1 MIHAKDGTFGSRQDA
16 EITYT
21 PVDLKML
28 YNHISWSVKTRSN
41 ILKVAQWD
49 PSPAYL
55 VRKGQGELDLIRHGL
70 SETSALKRHA
80 EDGRTGPEGRASKT
94 KRAHLEI
101 DGRVWGLVISIP
113 RETWVGVKGRSRM
126 PVVP

>member
-1 MIHAKDGTFGSRQDA
+1 M
-16 EITYT
+16 
-21 PVDLKML
+21 
-28 YNHISWSVKTRSN
+28 
-41 ILKVAQWD
+41 
-49 PSPAYL
+49 
-55 VRKGQGELDLIRHGL
+55 RKGQGELDLIRHGL

-113 RETWVGVKGRSRM
+113 REAWVGVKGRSRM